1 MTTVLDHNVHNLSV
15 EGMCLTATRNQWRT
29 ILTCCITTGSFDD
42 CQDMVK
48 ALFADPEIN
57 KEHQLAAVNSIN
69 FARILAQITY
79 YFHSYFSLIRSS
91 NYVEGKPV
99 RFVVPS
105 GNFGDIL
112 VSSRHL
118 EKEK

>member
-1 MTTVLDHNVHNLSV
+1 M
-15 EGMCLTATRNQWRT
+15 AP
-29 ILTCCITTGSFDD
+29 GSFDD

-57 KEHQLAAVNSIN
+57 KTHKLAAVNSIN
-69 FARILAQITY
+69 WARILAQITY
-79 YFHSYFSLIRSS
+79 YFHSYFSLIRSPT
-91 NYVEGKPV
+91 YVNGKPI

-112 VSSRHL
+112 VSFA
-118 EKEK
+118 

>member
-1 MTTVLDHNVHNLSV
+1 
-15 EGMCLTATRNQWRT
+15 
-29 ILTCCITTGSFDD
+29 
-42 CQDMVK
+42 MVK

-79 YFHSYFSLIRSS
+79 YFHSYFSLLRSPT
-91 NYVEGKPV
+91 YTEGKPV

-112 VSSRHL
+112 VSHQYAKETREGVFVGINSRV
-118 EKEK
+118 